1 MTDKTQQPLGSAA
14 SPVAAPQGGAVS
26 LGAARRET
34 PVRTAQR
41 GTTESAWVCWTLTGI
56 ALVFMFLFL
65 VLPLAAVFTEAL
77 RKGWD
82 AYWEALKE
90 PDAWSA
96 IRLTLITAAV
106 AVPMNLVFGVAAAWC
121 IAKYEFRGKS
131 FLTTL
136 IDLPFSVS
144 PVVAGLI
151 YVLVFGAQGWL
162 GPWLMEHDIK
172 IVFAVP
178 GIILATIFVTFPF
191 IARELIPLMQAQGN
205 EEEQAAIVLGAT
217 GWQTFWRVTLPNI
230 KWGLIYGVILC
241 NARAMGEFGA
251 VSVVSGHI
259 RGQTNTMP
267 LHVEVLYNEDQS
279 VAAFAVASL
288 LALLA
293 LVTLAIKSVVEWR
306 HEREIAG
313 VTDLLPEPPRTDT
326 PTAPVA
332 AADRPVY
339 DAKHFPIEARAAI

>member
-1 MTDKTQQPLGSAA
+1 MSHIA
-14 SPVAAPQGGAVS
+14 
-26 LGAARRET
+26 
-34 PVRTAQR
+34 PVRKART
-41 GTTESAWVCWTLTGI
+41 GTTEAAWVRYTLIGI
-56 ALVFMFLFL
+56 ALAFMFLFL

-77 RKGWD
+77 RKGLD
-82 AYWEALKE
+82 AYLTALKE
-90 PDAWSA
+90 PDAWAA

-106 AVPMNLVFGVAAAWC
+106 AVPLNLVFGVAAAWA

-151 YVLVFGAQGWL
+151 YVLMFGAQGWF
-162 GPWLMEHDIK
+162 GPWLAEHNIK
-172 IVFAVP
+172 VIFAVP
-178 GIILATIFVTFPF
+178 GIVLATVFVTFPF
-191 IARELIPLMQAQGN
+191 IARELIPLMQAQGS
-205 EEEQAAIVLGAT
+205 EEEQAAIVLGAS
-217 GWQTFWRVTLPNI
+217 GWQTFWYVTLPNI

-267 LHVEVLYNEDQS
+267 LHVEILYNEYQS

-293 LVTLAIKSVVEWR
+293 LVTLVIKSVAQWR
-306 HEREIAG
+306 QEREMK
-313 VTDLLPEPPRTDT
+313 
-326 PTAPVA
+326 A
-332 AADRPVY
+332 AADASP
-339 DAKHFPIEARAAI
+339 EAPRVPTPSLVGEGVLVPSPSGRGLG